1 MKIKLTLPGT
11 VRTKKNSRQ
20 ISLLPSKH
28 QTGIF
33 TSRRGRLIQAMAF
46 PRPGKA
52 YLQWETIAR
61 IEARQQLPKGFILLK
76 NSIGINAQIFYKGS
90 KPDIQGAFE
99 AIADCLQG
107 VVYENDKQIDHWDNS
122 RMIHDLKNPRTEV
135 TIYEIE
141 SKECDAL

>member
-1 MKIKLTLPGT
+1 MKIKLILSGT

-52 YLQWETIAR
+52 YLKWETIAR
-61 IEARQQLPKGFILLK
+61 IEARQQLPKGFILFK
-76 NSIGINAQIFYKGS
+76 GPIAINAQIFYKGN
-90 KPDIQGAFE
+90 KPDAQGAYE

-107 VVYENDKQIDHWDNS
+107 YAYDNDKQIEHWDGS
-122 RMIHDLKNPRTEV
+122 RMIHDLKNPRTEI
-135 TIYEIE
+135 TISEIE
-141 SKECDAL
+141 AMESNAQ